1 MKSICVFCAAS
12 PGFNPLYRQTA
23 AAMGAAI
30 ARAGMQLVYG
40 GGVIGLMGALA
51 DGALAAGGQVI
62 GVIPDML
69 MKKEVGHRGIARLE
83 IVHSMHE
90 RKSRMSELADAFIA
104 MPGGYG
110 TFEEFCE
117 VLTWAQLGLH
127 SKPCCLLNTEG
138 FFDPFLALIDRA
150 VTEGFIKP
158 DNRGLVTSAPT
169 PQEALAVIA
178 NYAPP
183 AKVEKVIN
191 LTAT

>member
-12 PGFNPLYRQTA
+12 PGFNPVYRQTA

-83 IVHSMHE
+83 VVRSMHE
-90 RKSRMSELADAFIA
+90 RKARLAELADAFIA

-110 TFEEFCE
+110 TFEELCE
-117 VLTWAQLGLH
+117 MVTWAQLGLH

-138 FFDPFLALIDRA
+138 FFDSFLALVDRA
-150 VTEGFIKP
+150 VREGFIKP
-158 DNRGLVTSAPT
+158 DNRGLITSAAAPE
-169 PQEALAVIA
+169 EALAVIA

-191 LTAT
+191 LAAT